1 MKVSIIVNCYNG
13 ENYLKEC
20 LSSIKN
26 QTYKNFEIIFFDNNS
41 NDKSAIIFKD
51 YENEK
56 FKYFKSDRKKN
67 LYDARN
73 DALNNCSGEIITFLD
88 VDDVWNKNKL
98 FEQTNIFKHNNNID
112 LIYTDY
118 ILKDEIKNKNKN
130 IYLKNIDKDLTNSLL
145 KQTNI
150 ALLTIAIRKKALEEN
165 NFKFDPDYNIIGDF
179 DLLIKLSIK
188 CKFFY
193 HNFLSATYRQHS
205 KSETNK
211 NFFRLIEELKDW
223 KIKNRDNKM
232 INSLNN
238 FRNLDH
244 KIDYYSAIYAINK
257 KKYDLLFKSLY
268 KIKFSIYILKII
280 FWKIF
285 K

>member
-13 ENYLKEC
+13 ENYLEEC

-26 QTYKNFEIIFFDNNS
+26 QTYENYEVIFFDNNS
-41 NDKSAIIFKD
+41 NDKSVIIFKN
-51 YENEK
+51 YENQK
-56 FKYFKSDRKKN
+56 FKYYKSSRKKN

-73 DALNNCSGEIITFLD
+73 DALAKCTGEIITFLD
-88 VDDVWNKNKL
+88 VDDVWHKDKL
-98 FEQTNIFKHNNNID
+98 FEQANIFKNNDDID

-118 ILKDEIKNKNKN
+118 ILKDEIKNKTKN
-130 IYLKNIDKDLTNSLL
+130 VYLRSIDKDLTESLL

-150 ALLTIAIRKKALEEN
+150 ALLTIAIRKKALDEN

-188 CKFFY
+188 CKFYY

-205 KSETNK
+205 KSETNR
-211 NFFRLIEELKDW
+211 NFLKLIEELKDW

-238 FRNLDH
+238 FEHLDN
-244 KIDYYSAIYAINK
+244 KINYYYLIYGIK
-257 KKYDLLFKSLY
+257 EKKYDLLFKSLY

-285 K
+285 R